1 MNLHSVREQR
11 VFLNSSTKLNN
22 KICVVI
28 PVYNEVEFLDELLP
42 KVKEFA
48 SKIICVDDGSTD
60 GSKELIEPNLDITLI
75 SNGKNRGKGY
85 ALKVGLIE
93 SLKCNCDTVI
103 TMDADMQHLP
113 EQIPQFAEAIKQFDL
128 VVGNRLH
135 TLKGMPIQR
144 IASNK
149 LTSWMLSKKVGV
161 KIIDSQSGY
170 RAFRKEIIKSILP
183 LESGFEAETEM
194 LINAALNKNSI
205 GFVNIPTIY
214 NNNTSKMKPLQAILG
229 FLRVLLRSTKRTSDL

>member
-1 MNLHSVREQR
+1 M
-11 VFLNSSTKLNN
+11 NSSIGQN

-28 PVYNEVEFLDELLP
+28 PVFDEVEFLDELLP
-42 KVKEFA
+42 KVKALA

-60 GSKELIEPNLDITLI
+60 GSKELLEGNLDITLI

-85 ALKVGLIE
+85 ALKVGLLKSIE
-93 SLKCNCDTVI
+93 FDCDTVI

-113 EQIPQFAEAIKQFDL
+113 EQIPQFLEALKQYDL

-144 IASNK
+144 VFSNK
-149 LTSWMLSKKVGV
+149 LTSWLLSQKVGV

-170 RAFRKEIIKSILP
+170 RAFRKKIIKSILP
-183 LESGFEAETEM
+183 VETGFEAETEM
-194 LINAALNKNSI
+194 LINAAINKNSI

-214 NNNTSKMKPLQAILG
+214 NNNISKMKPLQAIKG
-229 FLRVLLRSTKRTSDL
+229 FLKVLFRSTKNNSDL

>member
-1 MNLHSVREQR
+1 MNFSTEQ
-11 VFLNSSTKLNN
+11 N

-42 KVKEFA
+42 QVKKYA

-60 GSKELIEPNLDITLI
+60 GSKELIEPNIGVTLI

-93 SLKCNCDTVI
+93 SLKYDCDIVV

-113 EQIPQFAEAIKQFDL
+113 EQIPQFAEAISKYDL

-170 RAFRKEIIKSILP
+170 RAFRKSIIKSILP
-183 LESGFEAETEM
+183 LETGFEAETEM

-205 GFVNIPTIY
+205 GFINIPTIY
-214 NNNTSKMKPLQAILG
+214 NNNVSKMKPLQAILG
-229 FLRVLLRSTKRTSDL
+229 FLKVLLRSTKRTSDL

>member
-1 MNLHSVREQR
+1 MN
-11 VFLNSSTKLNN
+11 FLTKQN

-42 KVKEFA
+42 QVKKYA

-60 GSKELIEPNLDITLI
+60 GSKELIEPNFDVTLI

-93 SLKCNCDTVI
+93 SLKYDCDVVI

-113 EQIPQFAEAIKQFDL
+113 EQIPQFVAAINKYDL

-170 RAFRKEIIKSILP
+170 RAFRKDIIKSILP
-183 LESGFEAETEM
+183 LETGFEAETEM

-205 GFVNIPTIY
+205 GFINIPTIY
-214 NNNTSKMKPLQAILG
+214 NNNVSKMKPLQAILG
-229 FLRVLLRSTKRTSDL
+229 FLKVLFRSNKRTSDL

>member
-1 MNLHSVREQR
+1 
-11 VFLNSSTKLNN
+11 LNSSIDQN

-28 PVYNEVEFLDELLP
+28 PVYNEVEHLDELLP
-42 KVKEFA
+42 KLTPYV

-60 GSKELIEPNLDITLI
+60 GSKELIEPNIDITLI

-85 ALKVGLIE
+85 SLKVGLLK
-93 SLKCNCDTVI
+93 SLEFDCNIVI

-113 EQIPQFAEAIKQFDL
+113 EQIPEFIEALKKYDL
-128 VVGNRLH
+128 VIGNRLH
-135 TLKGMPIQR
+135 TLKGMPLQR

-149 LTSWMLSKKVGV
+149 LTSCMLSKKIGV

-183 LESGFEAETEM
+183 FETGFEAETEM
-194 LINAALNKNSI
+194 LINAALNDNLI
-205 GFVNIPTIY
+205 GFINIPTIY
-214 NNNTSKMKPLQAILG
+214 NNNTSKMRSVQAIFG
-229 FLRVLLRSTKRTSDL
+229 FLKVLLRSTKKKSKL

>member
-1 MNLHSVREQR
+1 M
-11 VFLNSSTKLNN
+11 NSSTEQN

-60 GSKELIEPNLDITLI
+60 GSKELIEPNFDVTLI

-85 ALKVGLIE
+85 SLKVGLIE
-93 SLKCNCDTVI
+93 SLKYDCDTVI

-128 VVGNRLH
+128 VIGNRLH

-170 RAFRKEIIKSILP
+170 RAFRKNIIKSILP
-183 LESGFEAETEM
+183 LETGFEAETEM

-214 NNNTSKMKPLQAILG
+214 NNNISKMKPLEAIVG
-229 FLRVLLRSTKRTSDL
+229 FLKVIFRSTKNNSDL

>member
-1 MNLHSVREQR
+1 MNSLIKQ
-11 VFLNSSTKLNN
+11 N

-28 PVYNEVEFLDELLP
+28 PVFNEVEFLDELLP
-42 KVKEFA
+42 QVKEFA
-48 SKIICVDDGSTD
+48 SHVICVDDGSTD

-75 SNGKNRGKGY
+75 SNRKNRGKGY
-85 ALKVGLIE
+85 ALKVGLLK
-93 SLKCNCDTVI
+93 SLEFDCDTVI

-113 EQIPQFAEAIKQFDL
+113 EQIPQFTEAIKQFDL

-149 LTSWMLSKKVGV
+149 LTSWLLSQKVGV

-170 RAFRKEIIKSILP
+170 RAFRKSIIKSILP
-183 LESGFEAETEM
+183 LETGFEAETEM

-214 NNNTSKMKPLQAILG
+214 NNNTSKMKPLQAIVG
-229 FLRVLLRSTKRTSDL
+229 FLKVLFRSTKRTSDL